1 MKHRALSTAGVHAD
15 HAELAGRDPSALA
28 ATLLRTRSIAG
39 REVLAHLASLGRLTA
54 AEIVALPRQGLDA
67 RGVRNLVDPQWTAE
81 LARVLALQ
89 TGNPDEQRAAL
100 DLFDALAEAGG
111 LRALGEHST
120 LYLQL
125 LTRHRRREQLE
136 RLLPGADLPGRQHR
150 GIMADLSNP
159 FLPGGPERTA
169 PWLAELSAA
178 LLKRSFA
185 PLELLPGR
193 AAPLERIGA
202 DLDVPVSGGPL
213 ITIIMAAHDPGA
225 ELLTAVRSI
234 RDQTW
239 QRWELLVVDDAS
251 TAAAP
256 GIWAQV
262 RALDPRVRVIHK
274 AVNGGTYRARNTA
287 LAQARG
293 ELVTFLDSDD
303 WAHPAYLATGAAPLL
318 ASAGVLATRGWG
330 ARVSAT
336 LEVTRPGYQV
346 VVPAATSLMFRREQV
361 MARIGFYDP
370 VYKAADTEY
379 GRRLEAAFGRPVTL
393 TAKAALTLMRADP
406 DSLSASDFSA
416 GWRHGSRNEY
426 TQAHRDF
433 HEQIRAG
440 APAYLDPLAPRP
452 FPAPRRWSTRLAD
465 THGPAPRFDVVFAGD
480 WRRHGGPQNSM
491 LAEIAA
497 CRADGLRVGLMHL
510 EALRFMT
517 RRNDALCAPAR
528 DLLATGEVEWV
539 HLDDRADIGTLLLR
553 YPPIL
558 QYPPHVPG
566 AVRPE
571 RVLIVANQAPCEPD
585 GSDQRY
591 VPADVTANAA
601 ALFGVPPTWVPQGPT
616 VRRALERTGGAELT
630 DWDNPGLI
638 DTDAWHVRPDRPL
651 GRPLVVGRY
660 SRDDAIK
667 FPASAEELLTAYSFA
682 AGVRVRM
689 MGATTTVPRLLR
701 QAGRSVRV
709 PGNWELLPHKALGV
723 REFLAGLDFFVYLD
737 NPRANE
743 AFGRVILEAAA
754 SGVLTIVSPKHRD
767 TFGDTVLY
775 AEPDEAVALVDRLV
789 ADPAAYTAQV
799 ELSRRR
805 VAERFGFAGFAAQ
818 MRALAGEGVA
828 APPAPGGPG
837 WAVQVSTDPHEPIPA
852 HDGATQ
858 QVTSLAVRTSADGQR
873 AGRLHLVHP
882 RSAAPGEV
890 RVALVAALTEAEQQ
904 PVGPGSESGA
914 RLTNATVGS

>member
-1 MKHRALSTAGVHAD
+1 MHAD
-15 HAELAGRDPSALA
+15 HARLAGRDPAALA
-28 ATLLRTRSIAG
+28 ATLLRTRSVAG
-39 REVLAHLASLGRLTA
+39 REVLAHLASLGRLSS
-54 AEIVALPRQGLDA
+54 AEIAALPYRGLDA
-67 RGVRNLVDPQWTAE
+67 RGVRNLLDPQWAAE

-89 TGNPDEQRAAL
+89 TGDLDEQRAAL
-100 DLFDALAEAGG
+100 DLFEALAEAGG
-111 LRALGEHST
+111 LRALGDHST

-125 LTRHRRREQLE
+125 LMRHRRREQLE
-136 RLLPGADLPGRQHR
+136 HLLVSADIPGRQHR
-150 GIMADLSNP
+150 GIVADLQNP
-159 FLPGGPERTA
+159 FLPGGPEVTG
-169 PWLAELSAA
+169 PWLAELSSAV
-178 LLKRSFA
+178 LKRSFA
-185 PLELLPGR
+185 PLELLPGN
-193 AAPLERIGA
+193 AAPLDRVGA
-202 DLDVPVSGGPL
+202 ELGVPVTGGPL
-213 ITIIMAAHDPGA
+213 ITVIMAAHNPGA
-225 ELLTAVRSI
+225 ELLTAARSI

-239 QRWELLVVDDAS
+239 QRWELLVIDDAS

-256 GIWAQV
+256 GIWTQV
-262 RALDPRVRVIHK
+262 RALDERVRVIHK

-293 ELVTFLDSDD
+293 ELVTYLDSDD

-318 ASAGVLATRGWG
+318 SSPGVPATRGWG
-330 ARVSAT
+330 ARVSAN

-370 VYKAADTEY
+370 VYKAADTEFA
-379 GRRLEAAFGRPVTL
+379 RRLEAAFGRAITL
-393 TAKAALTLMRADP
+393 TTKAALTLMRADP
-406 DSLSASDFSA
+406 DSLSASDFAA

-433 HEQIRAG
+433 HDQIRAG
-440 APAYLDPLAPRP
+440 RSAYLDPLAERP

-465 THGPAPRFDVVFAGD
+465 AHAPAPRFDVVFAGD

-497 CRADGLRVGLMHL
+497 CRADGLRVGIMHL

-517 RRNDALCAPAR
+517 RRNDGLCLPVR
-528 DLLATGEVEWV
+528 ELLAAGEVEWI
-539 HLDDRADIGTLLLR
+539 HLDDRASIGTLLLR

-558 QYPPHVPG
+558 QYPPHTLA

-591 VPADVTANAA
+591 VPADVTANATT
-601 ALFGVPPTWVPQGPT
+601 LFGVPPTWVPQGPT
-616 VRRALERTGGAELT
+616 VRRALERAGGAALA
-630 DWDNPGLI
+630 DWDNTGLI
-638 DTDAWHVRPDRPL
+638 DTEAWEVRRNRAL

-667 FPASAEELLTAYSFA
+667 FPASAEELLTAYAFA
-682 AGVRVRM
+682 ATVRVRM
-689 MGATTTVPRLLR
+689 MGATSTVPRLLR

-709 PGNWELLPHKALGV
+709 PGNWELLPHKSQDV

-767 TFGDTVLY
+767 TFGDAVLY

-789 ADPAAYTAQV
+789 ADPAAYAAQV

-805 VAERFGFAGFAAQ
+805 VSEQFGYAGFATR
-818 MRALAGEGVA
+818 MRSLAGESA
-828 APPAPGGPG
+828 AASRLPRGPE
-837 WAVQVSTDPHEPIPA
+837 WAVQVAPDRHLPLPA
-852 HDGATQ
+852 HDGVAER
-858 QVTSLAVRTSADGQR
+858 VMSVAVRTLADGQR
-873 AGRLHLVHP
+873 AGRLDLVHP
-882 RSAAPGEV
+882 RSAPPAEV
-890 RVALVAALTEAEQQ
+890 QAALVAALAELEQQ
-904 PVGPGSESGA
+904 PARPVAESGVQA
-914 RLTNATVGS
+914 TADTVGS

>member
-1 MKHRALSTAGVHAD
+1 MKDRALSTAGIHAD
-15 HAELAGRDPSALA
+15 HAALATRDPAALA
-28 ATLLRTRSIAG
+28 ATVLRTRSVAG
-39 REVLAHLASLGRLTA
+39 REVLAHLASLGRLSSA
-54 AEIVALPRQGLDA
+54 QIAALPQQGLDA
-67 RGVRNLVDPQWTAE
+67 RGVRNVVDPQWTAE

-89 TGNPDEQRAAL
+89 TGDLDEQRAAL
-100 DLFDALAEAGG
+100 GLFDALAAAGG
-111 LRALGEHST
+111 LRALGDHAT

-125 LTRHRRREQLE
+125 LMRHRRREQLE
-136 RLLPGADLPGRQHR
+136 RLLVGADRPGRQHS
-150 GIMADLSNP
+150 GILADLRNP
-159 FLPGGPERTA
+159 FLPGGPEQAGR
-169 PWLAELSAA
+169 WLTDLSAA
-178 LLKRSFA
+178 LLKSSFA
-185 PLELLPGR
+185 PLELLPGST
-193 AAPLERIGA
+193 APLERIGA
-202 DLDVPVSGGPL
+202 DLEVPVTSGPL
-213 ITIIMAAHDPGA
+213 ITIIMAAHNPGT

-251 TAAAP
+251 TAAVP

-262 RALDPRVRVIHK
+262 RALDPRVRMIHK

-287 LAQARG
+287 LTQARG

-330 ARVSAT
+330 ARVSAD

-361 MARIGFYDP
+361 MSRIGFFDP
-370 VYKAADTEY
+370 VYKAADTEFAH
-379 GRRLEAAFGRPVTL
+379 RLEAAFGRAITL
-393 TAKAALTLMRADP
+393 TTKAALTLMRADP
-406 DSLSASDFSA
+406 DSLSASDFAA
-416 GWRHGSRNEY
+416 GWRHSSRNEY

-440 APAYLDPLAPRP
+440 APAYLDPLAERR
-452 FPAPRRWSTRLAD
+452 FPAPRRWSTRLVD
-465 THGPAPRFDVVFAGD
+465 THAPAPRFDVVFAGD

-497 CRADGLRVGLMHL
+497 CRADGQRVGIMHL

-517 RRNDALCAPAR
+517 RRNDALCIPVR
-528 DLLATGEVEWV
+528 ELLAAGEVEWV
-539 HLDDRADIGTLLLR
+539 HPDDRANIGTLLLR

-558 QYPPHVPG
+558 QYRPHLPG
-566 AVRPE
+566 AVRPD

-591 VPADVTANAA
+591 LPADVTANAT

-616 VRRALERTGGAELT
+616 VRRALERAGGAQLA
-630 DWDNPGLI
+630 DWDNTGLI
-638 DTDAWHVRPDRPL
+638 DTDAWHMRLAGPPR
-651 GRPLVVGRY
+651 RPLVVGRY

-682 AGVRVRM
+682 ATVQVRM

-709 PGNWELLPHKALGV
+709 PGNWELLPHKARDV

-737 NPRANE
+737 HPRANE

-767 TFGDTVLY
+767 TFGDAVLY
-775 AEPDEAVALVDRLV
+775 AEPDEVVALVDRL
-789 ADPAAYTAQV
+789 ATDPAAYAAQV

-805 VAERFGFAGFAAQ
+805 VAERFGYAGFAAR
-818 MRALAGEGVA
+818 MRALAGEVTT
-828 APPAPGGPG
+828 APPPPSGPD
-837 WAVQVSTDPHEPIPA
+837 WAVHLCTDPHLPVPA
-852 HDGATQ
+852 HDGAAQ
-858 QVTSLAVRTSADGQR
+858 QVTTLTVRTAADGQR
-873 AGRLHLVHP
+873 GDRLHVVHP
-882 RSAAPGEV
+882 RSATQEEIRAALAAG
-890 RVALVAALTEAEQQ
+890 LVAIEQPSEPLPAAAPAGAGS
-904 PVGPGSESGA
+904 PVTS
-914 RLTNATVGS
+914 